1 MTQCSHVSDCS
12 KSHKAGMTWF
22 VCGLLIAITLTCTL
36 MNIDHFLTFSSRE
49 KDLANTLNELRTAQ
63 TSLNARVTDNRLF
76 VTQGLAE
83 SK

>member
-1 MTQCSHVSDCS
+1 MTHVSDCN
-12 KSHKAGMTWF
+12 KSQKAGMTWF
-22 VCGLLIAITLTCTL
+22 VFGLLISITLTVTL
-36 MNIDHFLTFSSRE
+36 MNIDHLLTFSSRE
-49 KDLANTLNELRTAQ
+49 KDLSATLYELRSAQ